1 MTTITRIDSRYSRSS
16 AMTFS
21 LHFSNL
27 KASLGRCAVR
37 TLAVWCVTVC
47 TTSLLLLVGCSSAP
61 QTGPAARDIPEVI
74 GKLSPSQAQDV
85 TLYAMNLVGTPYRYG
100 GNTPE
105 GGFDCSGLIGHVYQ
119 ANAGL
124 VPPRTTSK
132 LQFWGKPVPTEQ
144 VRMGDLVV
152 FLKGD
157 TANHAGI
164 YVGSGRFV
172 HAPSTGGVVPLDSL
186 TSKYWA
192 TQPLLVRRP

>member
-1 MTTITRIDSRYSRSS
+1 MPLPSALCTIC
-16 AMTFS
+16 S
-21 LHFSNL
+21 LFL
-27 KASLGRCAVR
+27 
-37 TLAVWCVTVC
+37 TVMVL
-47 TTSLLLLVGCSSAP
+47 TGCGTAP
-61 QTGPAARDIPEVI
+61 QRNTGNTSSDNPASIDTPEVI
-74 GKLSPSQAQDV
+74 GRLTPGQAIDV

-119 ANAGL
+119 TNGGL
-124 VPPRTTSK
+124 VPPRTTAK
-132 LQFWGKPVPTEQ
+132 LQNWGKPVPLEQ

-172 HAPSTGGVVPLDSL
+172 HAPSTGGVVRLDSL
-186 TSKYWA
+186 QGKYWA
-192 TQPLLVRRP
+192 TQPVIARRP

>member
-1 MTTITRIDSRYSRSS
+1 MNPLPHFSYPIASGCRSS
-16 AMTFS
+16 SIAIT
-21 LHFSNL
+21 
-27 KASLGRCAVR
+27 
-37 TLAVWCVTVC
+37 VWCVAVC
-47 TTSLLLLVGCSSAP
+47 AAILLAGCASAP
-61 QTGPAARDIPEVI
+61 QALTVTSDLPAVI
-74 GKLSPSQAQDV
+74 GKLSPGQAQDV

-119 ANAGL
+119 TNAGL
-124 VPPRTTSK
+124 VPPRTTAK
-132 LQFWGKPVPTEQ
+132 LQSWGKPVPAEQ

-172 HAPSTGGVVPLDSL
+172 HAPSTGGVVRLDSL
-186 TSKYWA
+186 SSKYWV
-192 TQPLLVRRP
+192 TQPMVVRRP

>member
-1 MTTITRIDSRYSRSS
+1 MNTHSP
-16 AMTFS
+16 S
-21 LHFSNL
+21 LVDLRRLTHAGAAAL
-27 KASLGRCAVR
+27 CAAAL
-37 TLAVWCVTVC
+37 LA
-47 TTSLLLLVGCSSAP
+47 GCGS
-61 QTGPAARDIPEVI
+61 GPPVQPKPRELPEVV
-74 GKLSPSQAQDV
+74 GKLTPGQAQDV

-119 ANAGL
+119 TNAGL
-124 VPPRTTSK
+124 LPPRTTAK
-132 LQFWGKPVPTEQ
+132 LQTWGKPVPVEQ

-172 HAPSTGGVVPLDSL
+172 HAPSTGGVVRLDSL

-192 TQPLLVRRP
+192 TQPMVVRRP

>member
-1 MTTITRIDSRYSRSS
+1 MVSRSPLS
-16 AMTFS
+16 PTYLA
-21 LHFSNL
+21 L
-27 KASLGRCAVR
+27 AAVLV
-37 TLAVWCVTVC
+37 LA
-47 TTSLLLLVGCSSAP
+47 GCGSAP
-61 QTGPAARDIPEVI
+61 QRAPRNDPKPASDGPAVI
-74 GKLSPSQAQDV
+74 GKLTPGQAQDV

-105 GGFDCSGLIGHVYQ
+105 SGFDCSGLIGHVYQ
-119 ANAGL
+119 TNSGL
-124 VPPRTTSK
+124 VPPRTTAK
-132 LQFWGKPVPTEQ
+132 MQTWGKSVPMDQ

-172 HAPSTGGVVPLDSL
+172 HAPSTGGVVRLDSL

-192 TQPLLVRRP
+192 TQPLVVRRP